1 MMKTIGL
8 PVFLGAAVLLLGG
21 CASVE
26 TPADTSTGMNGL
38 QQRALT
44 IRNIGDEF
52 GATYNDVWYG
62 TIATLQ
68 LNGFILK
75 QADKSSGYIY
85 GVWQNA
91 YERQVENGKGGFVL
105 TQLGT
110 PPAYS
115 FGGFFSRTTVYKQID
130 VSVTLEPL
138 AKTQTLVRL
147 VARFD
152 NAGVPV
158 AEGVF
163 ANRFFGLLR
172 KEIFLRKNTGSIYQ
186 TFATSTMK

>member
-1 MMKTIGL
+1 M
-8 PVFLGAAVLLLGG
+8 
-21 CASVE
+21 
-26 TPADTSTGMNGL
+26 
-38 QQRALT
+38 
-44 IRNIGDEF
+44 
-52 GATYNDVWYG
+52 
-62 TIATLQ
+62 
-68 LNGFILK
+68 
-75 QADKSSGYIY
+75 
-85 GVWQNA
+85 
-91 YERQVENGKGGFVL
+91 ENGKGGFVL